1 MKSELKLKEFKTLDL
16 RTKVA
21 VMELSL
27 EDLITHKKGAFT
39 IESTGMSFR
48 VIGDFDSSQL
58 FMLADWLRKESKN
71 KENLRTN
78 RSEIILFA
86 KNMIKINK
94 QLNES
99 VTL

>member
-1 MKSELKLKEFKTLDL
+1 MKPVLKLKEFKTLDL
-16 RTKVA
+16 GTKVA

-27 EDLITHKKGAFT
+27 EDLITHKKRAFT

-48 VIGDFDSSQL
+48 VIGNLDSSQL
-58 FMLADWLRKESKN
+58 FMLADWLREDSK
-71 KENLRTN
+71 KDNLRTN

-86 KNMIKINK
+86 KNMIKINE